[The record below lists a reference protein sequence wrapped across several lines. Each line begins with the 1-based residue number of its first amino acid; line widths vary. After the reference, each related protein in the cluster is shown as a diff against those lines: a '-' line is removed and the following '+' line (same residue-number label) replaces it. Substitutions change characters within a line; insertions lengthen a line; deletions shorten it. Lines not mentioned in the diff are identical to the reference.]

1 MCSSLLSPLRVRCM
15 VFVASLI
22 LYLAHLAAELLLKNC
37 EDIYY
42 PNKSECC
49 QYWEN
54 I

>member
-1 MCSSLLSPLRVRCM
+1 MCSSLLLLSP
-15 VFVASLI
+15 FDASLI
-22 LYLAHLAAELLLKNC
+22 LYLAHLAHLAAELLLKNC

>member
-1 MCSSLLSPLRVRCM
+1 MCSSLLLLSP
-15 VFVASLI
+15 FDASLI